1 MTFNIAEYNKIN
13 SFIEK
18 NSKETVKIIAVSK
31 NHPISSIEK
40 ALSGGVRIFG
50 ENRVQEAINK
60 FNIIKTQYEDLELH
74 LTGSL
79 QTNKVKQAL
88 EIFDTFQT
96 LDRVKLAKEFSKYPN
111 TIKNKLFFVQIN
123 TGAEINKSGISVGEA
138 NKFIKYCKFDLK
150 INVVGLMCI
159 PPVKEN
165 PTNHFNLLKK
175 IAFENNLFHLSMGM
189 SSDYK
194 EGVLSGATYVRVG
207 TKLFGSR

>member
-96 LDRVKLAKEFSKYPN
+96 LDRVKLALEFSKYPN
-111 TIKNKLFFVQIN
+111 IIKNKFFFVQIN
-123 TGAEINKSGISVGEA
+123 TGAEINKSGISLGEA

>member
-18 NSKETVKIIAVSK
+18 NSKKTVKIIAISK

-40 ALSGGVRIFG
+40 AVSDGVRIFG

-96 LDRVKLAKEFSKYPN
+96 LDRVKLALEFSKYPN
-111 TIKNKLFFVQIN
+111 IIKNKFFFVQIN
-123 TGAEINKSGISVGEA
+123 TGAEINKSGISLGEA

>member
-40 ALSGGVRIFG
+40 ALSDGVRIFG

-111 TIKNKLFFVQIN
+111 TIKNKLFCVQIN

>member
-40 ALSGGVRIFG
+40 ALSDGVRIFG

>member
-40 ALSGGVRIFG
+40 AVSDGVRIFG

>member
-1 MTFNIAEYNKIN
+1 MTFNTAEYNKIN
-13 SFIEK
+13 SFVEK
-18 NSKETVKIIAVSK
+18 NSKKTVKIVAVSK

-40 ALSGGVRIFG
+40 AVSHGVRIFG
-50 ENRVQEAINK
+50 ENRVQEAISK
-60 FNIIKTQYEDLELH
+60 FKIIKTQYEDLELH

-88 EIFDTFQT
+88 EIFDIFQT
-96 LDRVKLAKEFSKYPN
+96 LDRVKLAREFSKYPN
-111 TIKNKLFFVQIN
+111 IIKDKLFFIQIN
-123 TGAEINKSGISVGEA
+123 TGAEINKSGVSLGEA

-165 PTNHFNLLKK
+165 PTSHFNLLKK
-175 IAFENNLFHLSMGM
+175 IAYENDLFHLSMGM

-194 EGVLSGATYVRVG
+194 EGIFSGATYVRVG

>member
-96 LDRVKLAKEFSKYPN
+96 LDRVKLAREFSKYPN
-111 TIKNKLFFVQIN
+111 IIKNKLFFVQIN
-123 TGAEINKSGISVGEA
+123 TGAEINKSGISLEEA

>member
-18 NSKETVKIIAVSK
+18 NSKKTVKIIAISK
-31 NHPISSIEK
+31 NHPISAIEK
-40 ALSGGVRIFG
+40 AVSDGVRIFG

-96 LDRVKLAKEFSKYPN
+96 LDRVKLALEFSKYPN
-111 TIKNKLFFVQIN
+111 IIKNKFFFVQIN
-123 TGAEINKSGISVGEA
+123 TGAEINKSGISLGEA